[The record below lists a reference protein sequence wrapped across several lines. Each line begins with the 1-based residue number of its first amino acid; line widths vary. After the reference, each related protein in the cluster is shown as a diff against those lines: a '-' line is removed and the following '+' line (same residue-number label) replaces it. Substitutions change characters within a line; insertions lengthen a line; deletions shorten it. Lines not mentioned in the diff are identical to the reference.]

1 MKIRLALA
9 IILAT
14 LLAAA
19 PVRAT
24 DEHEYARDEY
34 AIIRDGMA
42 PDQSVSLAAHAGAGG
57 EGFHVWLMAEP
68 AHRRIVAL
76 AAIVARLDT
85 GPDSYRTTW
94 SADSRHAAV
103 SFRSDRHTWELNL
116 YGIDKRSA
124 HLLSGP
130 SLFSD
135 VTGRDLASRDDIRS
149 SFSSVEWRGGR
160 RFLLREHLLL
170 RSSDPDFARGLGR
183 FGKQS
188 VPSMDGGSFFEFS
201 AEADC
206 LLLPGH
212 RYRIVDL
219 RVGKFDEPEKEAK

>member
-1 MKIRLALA
+1 MKIRLAFS

-14 LLAAA
+14 LLVAA
-19 PVRAT
+19 PARAT
-24 DEHEYARDEY
+24 DEHEYAKDEY
-34 AIIRDGMA
+34 AIIRDGLA
-42 PDQSVSLAAHAGAGG
+42 PDKSVSLAAHAN
-57 EGFHVWLMAEP
+57 EGRQGFYVWLMAEP
-68 AHRRIVAL
+68 AHRRIVPL
-76 AAIVARLDT
+76 AAIAARLDT

-116 YGIDKRSA
+116 YDIEKRRA

-130 SLFSD
+130 SLFKD
-135 VTGRDLASRDDIRS
+135 VTNREIGSADEVRT
-149 SFSSVEWRGGR
+149 SFSTVDWHGAKH
-160 RFLLREHLLL
+160 FLLREHLLL
-170 RSSDPDFARGLGR
+170 RSSDPSFARGLGR
-183 FGKQS
+183 FGKQAG
-188 VPSMDGGSFFEFS
+188 PATDGGSFVEFA

-219 RVGKFDEPEKEAK
+219 RVGKFDETK

>member
-19 PVRAT
+19 PVCAT

-42 PDQSVSLAAHAGAGG
+42 PDKSVSLAAHAGAGG

-68 AHRRIVAL
+68 AHRRIVPL
-76 AAIVARLDT
+76 AAIEARLDT

-103 SFRSDRHTWELNL
+103 SFRSDRHIWELNL
-116 YGIDKRSA
+116 YDIDKRSA